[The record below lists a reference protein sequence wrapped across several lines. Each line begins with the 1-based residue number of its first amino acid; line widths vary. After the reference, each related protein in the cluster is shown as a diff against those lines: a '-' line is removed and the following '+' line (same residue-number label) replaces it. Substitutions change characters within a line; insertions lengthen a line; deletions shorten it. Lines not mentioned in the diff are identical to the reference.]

1 MSQKKLPLSP
11 VGRVSFHSVFQ
22 ATAMEDNQE
31 KKFGVTLLFPKK
43 MQGDQLKLFQAMVA
57 EANRVCKEKF
67 DVDLKGKYKGKPIR
81 SPFRD
86 GSEKEHLDGYD
97 ENVVFVR
104 FSGRAKPHV
113 VGPDKSPIT
122 DEFYNGCHARVSY
135 TVYAY
140 TKGTPGVAFGLVN
153 VQKVKDGES
162 FGIGR
167 SDPDNDFD
175 TVDDAEDSAPFD
187 DDSVSVEDLVG

>member
-1 MSQKKLPLSP
+1 MSKRKLPLSP

-22 ATAMEDNQE
+22 PTAMEEGQE
-31 KKFGVTLLFPKK
+31 KKYGISLLFPKK
-43 MQGDQLKLFQAMVA
+43 LTGDQLALFKAMKD

-67 DVDLKGKYKGKPIR
+67 DCELGGKYKGKPIR

-86 GSEKEHLDGYD
+86 GAEKDHLDGYD
-97 ENVVFVR
+97 ESIFFLR

-122 DEFYNGCHARVSY
+122 DEFYNGCYARVSY

-153 VQKVKDGES
+153 VQKTADGDS
-162 FGIGR
+162 FGLGR
-167 SDPDNDFD
+167 SDPDDDFD
-175 TVDDAEDSAPFD
+175 TVDSGDDSYDSAEDD
-187 DDSVSVEDLVG
+187 IESVIG